1 VTNFDQQNRAG
12 IVTFSVGSAD
22 DNIKLMNRLLQMKIL
37 VSVRYTSNVGGIRIS
52 CHFFNSQEDIERLLA
67 TLGSLLK

>member
-1 VTNFDQQNRAG
+1 
-12 IVTFSVGSAD
+12 VTFSVGGAEE
-22 DNIKLMNRLLQMKIL
+22 NIKLMNRLLQVKIL

-52 CHFFNSQEDIERLLA
+52 CHFFNSEEDIERLLA